1 MASLLYA
8 NSGTPVEKTS
18 DLEAPLL
25 VSYDGVEF
33 SAEDKPCTLLNGCAS
48 LKLKISQVVIVSLS
62 KSLGV

>member
-25 VSYDGVEF
+25 VSSDGVEF
-33 SAEDKPCTLLNGCAS
+33 SAEDKPCNLLNGCAS
-48 LKLKISQVVIVSLS
+48 LKLKISQVLIVKS
-62 KSLGV
+62 KLGE